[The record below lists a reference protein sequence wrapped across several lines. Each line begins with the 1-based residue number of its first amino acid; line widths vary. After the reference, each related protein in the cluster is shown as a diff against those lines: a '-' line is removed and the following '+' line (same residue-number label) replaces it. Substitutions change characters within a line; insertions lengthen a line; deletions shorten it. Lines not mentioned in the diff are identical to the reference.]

1 MIVERFCRT
10 TRGERPISLACSA
23 SKNLDVYRC
32 SIELLALAA
41 VVLESLSKSKG
52 NAVIADQLKRAALS
66 VPLNIGEGAGRSTP
80 ADQTKH
86 FVIARGS
93 AMECGAIF
101 DAALVLKLVN
111 DETATR
117 AEELVTRIV
126 GMLTKM
132 CHFPDGRQANKST
145 TTASTTFPADGQD
158 HAHDNVPR
166 SRSRGPAK
174 SGWVPE

>member
-1 MIVERFCRT
+1 MIVGALARHH
-10 TRGERPISLACSA
+10 RPA
-23 SKNLDVYRC
+23 SPDTAHMLSFKKLDVYRC

-41 VVLESLSKSKG
+41 VVLESMAKSKG

-80 ADQTKH
+80 ADQTRH
-86 FVIARGS
+86 YVIARGS

-117 AEELVTRIV
+117 AEQLVARIV

-132 CHFPDGRQANKST
+132 CHFSDASRHAAKSA
-145 TTASTTFPADGQD
+145 TTARATIPADG
-158 HAHDNVPR
+158 HVNVNDNVNDHDPAPI
-166 SRSRGPAK
+166 SRSTR
-174 SGWVPE
+174 